1 MKDIDG
7 YVRKDDLYRLI
18 SRIKQDPDIVVDFKT
33 CAIIVEAISNMSNS
47 YCPHCG
53 AKLDGE

>member
-18 SRIKQDPDIVVDFKT
+18 SCIKQDPDIVVDFKT
-33 CAIIVEAISNMSNS
+33 CAIIVEAISDMPNALINF
-47 YCPHCG
+47 H
-53 AKLDGE
+53 KIKE